1 MEIQINLTKDECDYL
16 LNIVSYYQCEFL
28 GKSWKSIRKLK
39 YKTAKGFY
47 TDKESFDNDMKNKKE
62 IIKQQI
68 LDVEK
73 IYEKIINKMEEELYE

>member
-47 TDKESFDNDMKNKKE
+47 KDKESFDNDMKNKKE